1 MADSKKLFLGV
12 DIGGTKT
19 AMVIT
24 DEALTRLA
32 AREFKTQPRLGAP
45 SLCDRIA
52 ATYDEMLAE
61 LGLERSDITAA
72 GVASPGPLDLAAGKI
87 VFIATMGF
95 SDVPLVDMLR
105 ERLGMPV
112 YLENDTNAAVIY
124 ESAFGAG
131 AGYDTVAYVTV
142 STGIGCGIYANG
154 RVLDGA
160 HSAAGEFGHIIVE
173 RGGRL
178 CGCGGRGCLEMYASG
193 TSIAEI
199 ASGRL
204 GRTLNTKEAF
214 DLARAGDPIALGVI
228 DEACD
233 HLGYA
238 LSMLYQT
245 VDPGIIVFGGS
256 VTKDFDFI
264 EEKILAATKKYT
276 EHIPGREIRFAIT
289 ALQGEQTVFGAAHFA
304 RVCSEG

>member
-1 MADSKKLFLGV
+1 MTDKKLFLGV

-24 DEALTRLA
+24 DESLCKLA
-32 AREFKTQPRLGAP
+32 SREFKTQPRLGAP

-61 LGLERSDITAA
+61 AGLSRADITAA
-72 GVASPGPLDLAAGKI
+72 GVASPGPLDLPAGKI

-95 SDVPLVDMLR
+95 CDVPLVDMLT
-105 ERLGMPV
+105 ERLGLPV

-131 AGYDTVAYVTV
+131 KGYDTVAYVTV

-173 RGGRL
+173 RGGKS

-199 ASGRL
+199 TSGRL
-204 GRTLNTKEAF
+204 GRNVNTKEAF
-214 DLARAGDPIALGVI
+214 DLAREGNPVAVAVI

-245 VDPGIIVFGGS
+245 IDPGIIVFGGS
-256 VTKDFDFI
+256 VTKDFDYM

-289 ALQGEQTVFGAAHFA
+289 SLQGEQTVFGAAHYA
-304 RVCSEG
+304 NVCSKA